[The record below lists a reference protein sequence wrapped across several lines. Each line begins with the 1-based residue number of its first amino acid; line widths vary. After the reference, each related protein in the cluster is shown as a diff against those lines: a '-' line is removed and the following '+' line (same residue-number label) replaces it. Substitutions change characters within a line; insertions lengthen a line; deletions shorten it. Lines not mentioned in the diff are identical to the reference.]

1 MFFYK
6 NKKKHSIRNQLKTKQ
21 AKNGQTLIRKL
32 ENRTRAHER
41 REPESHFEV
50 RTTHDHYK

>member
-32 ENRTRAHER
+32 ENGTRAHER